1 VAGSLPPMTGSRVLP
16 LLVGLWACSA
26 FGQAVSVNA
35 SQSIPLADGGIAFAR
50 AYWVAGNSAQ
60 YAMAGAGAVIQVFD
74 ATGTEVP
81 SLEPSPNGPFASFA
95 VANGVQI
102 GAATFTTVVAAADRS
117 SPGCS
122 TAMCLRIFFW
132 DSTNGF
138 QLKNT
143 APTTVASATAMAID
157 APGSA
162 INIYYAT
169 TGPQML
175 YEQAI
180 NVSATNGV
188 VTVGG
193 LNSRSLPSAISVV
206 QGVTVDGVD
215 SPSALYLSDNASNL
229 YTFPTDVTN
238 TDGGIF
244 AQPSGAGFGFIAGVF
259 FAPDLSAP
267 SVLLAGGVSDGLYVL
282 NPYNSAPSSIV
293 VQQYLVRGT
302 DGGVTF
308 PSAASGNSTTPFLL
322 VTEDQNQLTGLGPW
336 LHFLSLDGGGPIG
349 PDGGSSDGGAT
360 DGGGADAGGV
370 PTIPIIAPG
379 PGALP
384 GTTNSCN
391 CSTAGSAPVLL
402 ALLLPLLLPR
412 RRR

>member
-1 VAGSLPPMTGSRVLP
+1 M
-16 LLVGLWACSA
+16 
-26 FGQAVSVNA
+26 NA
-35 SQSIPLADGGIAFAR
+35 SQSIALADGVIGFAR

-60 YAMAGAGAVIQVFD
+60 YAMAGACAVIQVFD

-102 GAATFTTVVAAADRS
+102 GAAAFTTVVAAADRS

-143 APTTVASATAMAID
+143 ATTTVASATAMAID

-193 LNSRSLPSAISVV
+193 LNSRSLPSVISVV

-215 SPSALYLSDNASNL
+215 APSALYLSDNVSNL

-244 AQPSGAGFGFIAGVF
+244 AQPSGAGYGFIAGVF
-259 FAPDLSAP
+259 FAPNLSAP

-293 VQQYLVRGT
+293 EQQFLVRAA
-302 DGGVTF
+302 DGGPTF
-308 PSAASGNSTTPFLL
+308 PSAASGNSTTPFVL

-336 LHFLSLDGGGPIG
+336 LHFLSLDGGGPVG
-349 PDGGSSDGGAT
+349 PDGGTDGGT
-360 DGGGADAGGV
+360 DGGGTDAGGI

-384 GTTNSCN
+384 GSTNGCN